1 MTYEASAVRR
11 TTENSNSKAKAKDEP
26 QKNNKD
32 WTSSTTTAPPSPT
45 EPEVGI
51 TTLMQRMKTLS
62 EKPEE
67 SNPVELAKRFENI
80 ETQSA
85 EIRVS
90 HTSPKN
96 MVLGNSF

>member
-1 MTYEASAVRR
+1 MTDEAAVVSR
-11 TTENSNSKAKAKDEP
+11 TAEKNSSKGNSKDVP
-26 QKNNKD
+26 QVNHKD
-32 WTSSTTTAPPSPT
+32 WNCLTTNAPPSPT

-80 ETQSA
+80 ESQSA
-85 EIRVS
+85 EIRA
-90 HTSPKN
+90 
-96 MVLGNSF
+96 SFYFEDFYIGTYCI